1 MLSPASNKAKLFA
14 KNFPKHSILMILV
27 SLYLFSLHSKT
38 VWYFHNSQD
47 CWKGHNEPWFIRGIW
62 AWLYSSGD
70 SKELWAWTLIYASWT
85 FQYMSERV
93 LFSRSLEDLMGDSV
107 FKNVGERST
116 AKNYH
121 PVGLLSVV
129 SKVYEKLA
137 NDRIVDNLEKFDLF
151 G

>member
-1 MLSPASNKAKLFA
+1 
-14 KNFPKHSILMILV
+14 
-27 SLYLFSLHSKT
+27 
-38 VWYFHNSQD
+38 
-47 CWKGHNEPWFIRGIW
+47 
-62 AWLYSSGD
+62 
-70 SKELWAWTLIYASWT
+70 
-85 FQYMSERV
+85 MSERV

-121 PVGLLSVV
+121 PVSFLSVV
-129 SKVYEKLA
+129 SKVFEQLV